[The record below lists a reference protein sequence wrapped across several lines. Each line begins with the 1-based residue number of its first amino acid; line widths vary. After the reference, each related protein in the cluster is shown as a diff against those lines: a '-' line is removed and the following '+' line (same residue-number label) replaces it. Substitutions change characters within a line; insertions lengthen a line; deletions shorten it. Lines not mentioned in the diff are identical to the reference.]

1 MKYFSKKIKT
11 SYGVFDSK
19 SEYERFLYL
28 KHLED
33 IGVISDL
40 KQQVRFEIIPKL
52 IKEVRIQLKTKVKT
66 EKRVEEKAAHYTCDF
81 TYINSN
87 GQYVISEVKSTGT
100 SLARDY
106 PLRRKLIKQVIH
118 SHNKE
123 VGFDDWTFEEYIPT
137 KTNKKNNGKK
147 NGSTKGKMC

>member
-1 MKYFSKKIKT
+1 MKYFSKKIRNQ
-11 SYGVFDSK
+11 YGVFDSK
-19 SEYERFLYL
+19 SEYERFLHL

-33 IGVISDL
+33 IGAISDL

-52 IKEVRIQLKTKVKT
+52 MKEVRIQLKTKVKI
-66 EKRVEEKAAHYTCDF
+66 EQRVEEQAAHYTCDF

-100 SLARDY
+100 ALARDY

-123 VGFDDWTFEEYIPT
+123 AGFEDWIFEEYIPT
-137 KTNKKNNGKK
+137 KTKKNKNGKESGK
-147 NGSTKGKMC
+147 TKSKVH